1 MLSPRGPL
9 RLDHLPGGEVRAPD
23 VADLALLHEVIKRP
37 QRFLNGSRHIRKM
50 DLIEVDPVG
59 PEAAEA
65 VFDCVED
72 VPARG
77 APVQRSL
84 SDRPDEFRRDDHVLA
99 PVSECRAEKLL
110 AARAAV
116 DVRRIEQRYP

>member
-1 MLSPRGPL
+1 
-9 RLDHLPGGEVRAPD
+9 
-23 VADLALLHEVIKRP
+23 
-37 QRFLNGSRHIRKM
+37 M

-77 APVQRSL
+77 ASVQRSL

-99 PVSECRAEKLL
+99 PVSERRPEELL
-110 AARAAV
+110 AARATV
-116 DVRRIEQRYP
+116 DIRRIEQCHSQFERAVHDGRRLLLVDPHPEVVAAEARDRDWKA